1 MKGKLVVLVLMVV
14 GCLVLCTGRASAVA
28 PPGSVPE
35 RSHVCMMQDTVLPS
49 PGLPIEHEGKTY
61 YGCCPM
67 CQGKMLSDPERYMKA
82 TDPVTG
88 KRVDKATA
96 PLLEYQGSVLYFEE
110 GKSRSLFERDPA
122 RYVNAP
128 TKRTAE

>member
-1 MKGKLVVLVLMVV
+1 MKRKLVGLVLVVMA
-14 GCLVLCTGRASAVA
+14 CLVLCSARSSAAA

-49 PGLPIEHEGKTY
+49 PGLSIEHEEKTY

-96 PLLEYQGSVLYFEE
+96 PLLEYQGSVLYFETNA
-110 GKSRSLFERDPA
+110 SRGLFERDPA
-122 RYVNAP
+122 RYPSAVN
-128 TKRTAE
+128 RTVE